1 MLDRETL
8 ISFLEQHVDGT
19 IALEDLAVWA
29 DDVYRDADFEPV
41 AAPLIARILSSI
53 IDAVDG
59 HRFRWEEPDF
69 VQMIEEL
76 SESDD
81 EFESKL

>member
-8 ISFLEQHVDGT
+8 ISFIEQHVEGT

-41 AAPLIARILSSI
+41 AAALIARILSTI
-53 IDAVDG
+53 IDSVDG

-69 VQMIEEL
+69 LQMIEEL
-76 SESDD
+76 SETDE
-81 EFESKL
+81 EFENSR

>member
-8 ISFLEQHVDGT
+8 INYLEQYLDGT

-41 AAPLIARILSSI
+41 AAPLIARILDRLI
-53 IDAVDG
+53 EAVDD
-59 HRFRWEEPDF
+59 HRFRWEAPDF
-69 VQMIEEL
+69 EQMIKDL
-76 SESDD
+76 SEID
-81 EFESKL
+81 EDFENPS